1 MISFTLLLILLL
13 LNVYETPTR
22 WKYFGNLLDAAKI
35 TLWGE
40 ESFGTGSWKRKR
52 WYLGYFMLIIYL
64 SIKNK
69 GNTGKFIGIN
79 DILGVIRKLM
89 EEIIIVDMI
98 IYIINY
104 KKW

>member
-1 MISFTLLLILLL
+1 MVFGLFLLIISLR
-13 LNVYETPTR
+13 T
-22 WKYFGNLLDAAKI
+22 
-35 TLWGE
+35 
-40 ESFGTGSWKRKR
+40 
-52 WYLGYFMLIIYL
+52 
-64 SIKNK
+64 KNK

-104 KKW
+104 KK